1 MSTIRVIRSII
12 IVTMDKYQRNVLI
25 NEIGIFGQD
34 KLKNAKVFV
43 AGLGGLGSFV
53 LYNLA
58 STGIIHIGIV
68 DFDNVGITNFN
79 RQIIYDFADLNQ
91 NKAICAKRNILKYNP
106 DLKIETYKEKLDE
119 KNIESII
126 EDYDIIIDCTD
137 NYKSK
142 FLLNDF
148 AVKCDKKLIY
158 GGVEGFLGQVSVI
171 DKNHAC
177 LRCIFPDFDINKT
190 VKKGIISPVVSSIA
204 SIQAME
210 AVKIILGAED
220 ILYNKL
226 LTINCLKQEFKKLA
240 LTKNKLCKLH

>member
-25 NEIGIFGQD
+25 NEIGISGQD

-119 KNIESII
+119 KNIESIT

-158 GGVEGFLGQVSVI
+158 GGVE
-171 DKNHAC
+171 
-177 LRCIFPDFDINKT
+177 
-190 VKKGIISPVVSSIA
+190 
-204 SIQAME
+204 
-210 AVKIILGAED
+210 
-220 ILYNKL
+220 
-226 LTINCLKQEFKKLA
+226 EFWGRFRL
-240 LTKNKLCKLH
+240 